1 MFTRLSET
9 FKKPDSSNDAKYRI
23 EFIQEG
29 YCHLEGDLPIRAAVG
44 FVGFDPVHFAVEEA
58 MSMFK
63 KIKFPAAGF
72 YLNSLAPFPAKAL
85 EAFAEKVD
93 KIVVIESGAIP
104 VLSQIVREKTWIKPV
119 VMVPSHGGSI
129 TARDIFEKEDWN

>member
-1 MFTRLSET
+1 MFTRPSAN
-9 FKKPDSSNDAKYRI
+9 FKNPAFSDDPGYK
-23 EFIQEG
+23 IQFVQG
-29 YCHLEGDLPIRAAVG
+29 GSCFLEGDQPIRAAVG

-72 YLNSLAPFPAKAL
+72 YLNSFAPFPAKAL